1 MKKRLKLKTEYK
13 IVLFSIVI
21 ISALGL
27 LIYGLTKLDKDFMKS
42 CMSQGYSEKYC
53 IEHK

>member
-1 MKKRLKLKTEYK
+1 MKKKLRLKTEYK
-13 IVLFSIVI
+13 ITLFTLVI
-21 ISALGL
+21 IGSLGL